1 MAYRYTNTD
10 KWNDAWFINLK
21 KNQKL
26 LFLYLCDNCDV
37 AGFIEINVR
46 RWISDLDMT
55 ESEILGAIKGLD
67 RGLIISNSK
76 DCFFIKNFL
85 KHQKNLPLNDK
96 NNAHLGVIKRFEM
109 YKSKFNITNISDF
122 ILAPSQP
129 LAWGY
134 GNGKGKGKGKREEEE
149 EEKKEEK
156 TENWRSNY
164 DIYIKELNVAVN
176 TLLNDKDWIKERE
189 KFNPNVNIK
198 LSLEKAYKDFW
209 ATDKGWEH
217 KKKSK
222 YDCINWKSTLN
233 SAIELNKVYNQK

>member
-10 KWNDAWFINLK
+10 KWNDAWFIGLN

-37 AGFIEINVR
+37 AGFIEINIK
-46 RWISDLDMT
+46 RWRSDLDLN
-55 ESEILGAIKGLD
+55 EADVLGAMKGLG
-67 RGLIISNSK
+67 RGLTYSNTN
-76 DCFFIKNFL
+76 DCLFVKNYL
-85 KHQKNLPLNDK
+85 KHQKNLPLNK
-96 NNAHLGVIKRFEM
+96 RNNAHLGIIKRFEI
-109 YKSKFNITNISDF
+109 YKEKFDITDISEF

-134 GNGKGKGKGKREEEE
+134 GNGNGKGNGKEEEE
-149 EEKKEEK
+149 EREEEVK
-156 TENWRSNY
+156 NWRSDY
-164 DIYIKELNVAVN
+164 ETYVTELNVAIN
-176 TLLNDKDWIKERE
+176 TLLEDKDWMKERE

-209 ATDKGWEH
+209 STEAGWKH

-222 YDCINWKSTLN
+222 SAVVNWKSTLN
-233 SAIELNKVYNQK
+233 SAIELNKVYNPR